1 MFTKNVK
8 PPGRGRPRGESPK
21 GAATKQ
27 RLYEVAVNLIAIRG
41 YDAATLR
48 DVAREAG
55 VSAALLYRYF
65 PSKRAVVLALYDSLS
80 AEYARLGTEMRPGR
94 WRDRFIFALKTSLA
108 VLGPHRL
115 ALQALI
121 PVLVSPGEEGL
132 FAPGTGFSRVRVV
145 RVFEEAVAGA
155 TDAPAAALARSLGRL
170 LYIVHL
176 LVLLWWLLDRSPGQ
190 RATIALV
197 GLVQQLLPSVT
208 LTLRLP
214 PLRRAVMAA
223 DALVQDGLFDIPSAG

>member
-8 PPGRGRPRGESPK
+8 RQGRGRPRGASAK

-27 RLYEVAVNLIAIRG
+27 RLYDVAVSLIASRG
-41 YDAATLR
+41 YEPATLR

-65 PSKRAVVLALYDSLS
+65 PSKRAVVLALYDDLS
-80 AEYARLGTEMRPGR
+80 AEYARQGMNMPPGR
-94 WRDRFIFALKTSLA
+94 WRARFVFALQTSLD
-108 VLGPHRL
+108 VLAPHRP

-132 FAPGTGFSRVRVV
+132 FAPGTGFSRVRVM

-170 LYIVHL
+170 LYVVHL
-176 LVLLWWLLDRSPGQ
+176 LVLLWWLLDRSPRQ

-197 GLVQQLLPSVT
+197 GLFQQLLPSVT

-214 PLRRAVMAA
+214 PVRRAVITA
-223 DALVQDGLFDIPSAG
+223 DALAQDGLFHISSEG

>member
-1 MFTKNVK
+1 MLTKNVK
-8 PPGRGRPRGESPK
+8 SRRRGRPRGESAK

-27 RLYEVAVNLIAIRG
+27 RLYEVAVSRIASRG
-41 YDAATLR
+41 YEAATLR

-65 PSKRAVVLALYDSLS
+65 PSKRAVVLALYDDLS
-80 AEYARLGTEMRPGR
+80 AEYARQGMNMRPGR
-94 WRDRFIFALKTSLA
+94 WRDRFVFALKTSLD
-108 VLGPHRL
+108 VLAPQRP

-155 TDAPAAALARSLGRL
+155 TDAPAAVLARPLGRM
-170 LYIVHL
+170 LYVVHL
-176 LVLLWWLLDRSPGQ
+176 LVLLWWLLDRSPRQ
-190 RATIALV
+190 RATVALV
-197 GLVQQLLPSVT
+197 GLFRQLLPSVT

-214 PLRRAVMAA
+214 PVRRAVMAA